1 MIRELIKF
9 NGWKLPAIA
18 VIGLCLALS
27 SVFSRSEKVHKD
39 PLGIPPKST
48 YEKNIAGVGVVEPV
62 SSLIAV
68 GAELSGI
75 VREMR
80 VRVGQIVKKGD
91 VLYILDQR
99 DIDAQIA
106 SIKSNL
112 NSAKVQM
119 QTAKAAFDLVKDL
132 ENDPA
137 ISKDDFN
144 HRKFTYL
151 SSLANIDVIKSQLEQ
166 AYTTKA
172 RLHVTAPLDGM
183 IIEVNVRLGEY
194 ATAGIVPVPLIR
206 MGNVSRLRVRVEV
219 DEEFINRINP
229 KLEAYGMF
237 RDDPTTRI
245 PLVFSH
251 FENYVRP
258 KTNLV
263 VANERV
269 DTRVVRAL
277 YLLPE
282 TFKAKFLGQQMDVYI
297 KDTNQVP
304 L

>member
-1 MIRELIKF
+1 MIKELIKF
-9 NGWKLPAIA
+9 KGWKLPAIA
-18 VIGLCLALS
+18 MVGLCLALL
-27 SVFSRSEKVHKD
+27 SVLSRPESVPKD
-39 PLGIPPKST
+39 PVGIPPKST
-48 YEKNIAGVGVVEPV
+48 YEKNIAGVGIVEPV

-75 VREMR
+75 VREIR

-99 DIDAQIA
+99 DIDAQITA
-106 SIKSNL
+106 IKSNL

-137 ISKDDFN
+137 VSKDDFN
-144 HRKFTYL
+144 NRKFAYL

-166 AYTTKA
+166 AYTTKS
-172 RLHVTAPLDGM
+172 RLHVTAPINGM
-183 IIEVNVRLGEY
+183 IIEVNVRLGEF

-206 MGNVSRLRVRVEV
+206 MGDVSRLRVRVEV
-219 DEEFINRINP
+219 DEEFINRVNP
-229 KLEAYGMF
+229 KRQAYGLF
-237 RDDPTTRI
+237 RDDSTTQI

-263 VANERV
+263 VANQRV
-269 DTRVVRAL
+269 DTRVLVAI
-277 YLLPE
+277 YLLPQNI
-282 TFKAKFLGQQMDVYI
+282 KSQFLGQQMDVYI
-297 KDTNQVP
+297 KDTDQVP